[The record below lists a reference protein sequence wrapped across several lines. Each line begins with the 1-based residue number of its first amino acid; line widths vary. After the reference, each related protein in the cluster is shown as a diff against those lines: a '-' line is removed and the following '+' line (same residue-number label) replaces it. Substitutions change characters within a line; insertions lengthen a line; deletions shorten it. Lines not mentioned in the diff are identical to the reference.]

1 MEAVG
6 AHIAVPG
13 LQSVGG
19 LASGVESNKRTSAQT
34 VGFKSSSYN
43 GTPLLDPAAF
53 AAGKA
58 QRCPSRRVAV
68 NPARASLIGKLK
80 DAITSKKGSR
90 DESIVEIKG
99 QLVLSRQS
107 FLDLVNFGSNLL
119 DDPLDALFGQL
130 VALQLV
136 SVNPKPDGQPKL
148 SSKAVIEKWTTSP
161 GLKGK
166 LIAGDETY
174 SVTFQVP
181 SDFGE
186 IGAFVIRNNHPNPF
200 YLQDVTFITDTDV
213 VYEFPCNSWVY
224 NDMIYQ
230 DDRVF
235 FANKTYLPKQ
245 TPAGLKPFRDREL
258 KALQGD
264 GTGTRKTSDR
274 IYDYD
279 IYNDLGHP
287 DLNEKRPP
295 LGGSQE
301 LPYPRRCRTGRR
313 KSSADPNAETP
324 IGASL
329 EYYYPVDE
337 SFEREKNSGFYA
349 SGLKALGHSVAPIIS
364 GIFDDTP
371 NNWDNIEEI
380 FTLYSKGLPL
390 GQDLAKTQDPDRK
403 NNLVFL
409 NTIFKAEGDNKSI
422 LKFAKPD
429 ILKYNE
435 NAWRDDEEFGRQA
448 LAGLNPCVIEAVT
461 EYPPKSSL
469 GPEYGPATA
478 LTEEHIKPYLE
489 GLSVDEA
496 IKAKRLFKVD
506 YRDLLLPYIE
516 RINQSKFKA
525 YAPRT
530 YFFWTSKGT
539 LKPVAIELSLPPSEE
554 KAASNRVFTPPIRKE
569 DKNYF
574 WELAKAHASCA
585 DGGFHELYSHWLR
598 THAVV
603 EPFVISTHRNLS
615 KLHPVHTLLLP
626 IFKNT
631 MKINSTAR
639 QVLICAQ
646 GLIETIFFTGKYS
659 FEICSKLYGAL
670 WRFDHEAFPAN
681 LIARGMAEP
690 AKLAKGH
697 PGGVKLV
704 VDDYPFAKDG
714 LDLWDTIHTYTGKY
728 LDIAYKGSD
737 KAVQED
743 GELQTWWNEIVQVG
757 HEDKKD
763 EPWWPKA
770 DSIKSLTDILTTIAW
785 IAGPHHAAVNFGQ
798 YSYAG
803 FMPNKPTH
811 CRKLIPEPGSREEQK
826 MLEDPETWYLQS
838 LSSQTA
844 TCLALTTIE
853 ILSSH
858 AVDEEYQGKRLND
871 NWTSDKE
878 IKAAFSE
885 FSSKIEE
892 IQRNFEERN
901 GDPSLL
907 NRTAGPAKLPYTLL
921 YPHSEESGITGR
933 GVPYSV
939 SI

>member
-1 MEAVG
+1 MEAVS
-6 AHIAVPG
+6 AHISVPG
-13 LQSVGG
+13 IQSVGG
-19 LASGVESNKRTSAQT
+19 LSSGAESSKRTSAQN
-34 VGFKSSSYN
+34 VGFKSSSYH
-43 GTPLLDPAAF
+43 GTPVLGPAAV

-58 QRCPSRRVAV
+58 QRCPSRRGTV

-80 DAITSKKGSR
+80 DVVTGNKGSR
-90 DESIVEIKG
+90 DESTVEIKG

-107 FLDLVNFGSNLL
+107 FFDLVRVGSNLI
-119 DDPLDALFGQL
+119 DDPLDAIFGQL

-136 SVNPKPDGQPKL
+136 SVDTKPDGQPKL
-148 SSKAVIEKWTTSP
+148 STKSAIEKWTTSP

-166 LIAGDETY
+166 IIAGDESY

-200 YLQDVTFITDTDV
+200 YLQDVTFITDTNV
-213 VYEFPCNSWVY
+213 VYEFPCKSWVY

-245 TPAGLKPFRDREL
+245 TPAGLKPFREREL
-258 KALQGD
+258 KALRGD

-279 IYNDLGHP
+279 IYNDLGFP
-287 DLNEKRPP
+287 DLNLKRTP
-295 LGGSQE
+295 LGGSKE
-301 LPYPRRCRTGRR
+301 FPYPRRCRTGRI
-313 KSSADPNAETP
+313 KTLADPKSESP
-324 IGASL
+324 INLGSL
-329 EYYYPVDE
+329 EFYIPVDE
-337 SFEREKNSGFYA
+337 SFERDKNSGFYA
-349 SGLKALGHSVAPIIS
+349 GGLKGVSQAIAPIIS
-364 GIFDDTP
+364 GIFDHTP
-371 NNWDNIEEI
+371 NTWDNLEEI

-390 GQDLAKTQDPDRK
+390 GQDLSKTQDQEAK
-403 NNLVFL
+403 KSLVFL
-409 NTIFKAEGDNKSI
+409 DTLFKAQGDSKSV
-422 LKFAKPD
+422 LKYPKPD
-429 ILKYNE
+429 VLKQNE
-435 NAWRDDEEFGRQA
+435 TAWMDDEEFGRQA

-469 GPEYGPATA
+469 GPEYGPGTA

-489 GLSVDEA
+489 GLSVKEA
-496 IKAKRLFKVD
+496 IKSKRLFKVD
-506 YRDLLLPYIE
+506 YRDLLMPYME
-516 RINQSKFKA
+516 RINESKFKA

-539 LKPVAIELSLPPSEE
+539 LKPIAIELSLPPSDE

-574 WELAKAHASCA
+574 WDLAKAHASSV
-585 DGGFHELYSHWLR
+585 DFGFHELVSHWLR

-603 EPFVISTHRNLS
+603 EPMIISTHRNLS
-615 KLHPVHTLLLP
+615 QLHPVHTLLRPL
-626 IFKNT
+626 FKNT
-631 MKINSTAR
+631 MKINSAAR
-639 QVLICAQ
+639 QVLIGAN
-646 GLIETIFFTGKYS
+646 GLIETNFFTGKYS
-659 FEICSKLYGAL
+659 FEVCSKIYGAL

-681 LIARGMAEP
+681 LVARGMAEP
-690 AKLAKGH
+690 AKGSY

-714 LDLWDTIHTYTGKY
+714 LDLWEAIHTYTGKY
-728 LDIAYKGSD
+728 LNIVYKGSD

-757 HEDKKD
+757 HGDKRD

-770 DSIKSLTDILTTIAW
+770 DSIKSLTDICATIAW

-798 YSYAG
+798 YAYAG

-811 CRKLIPEPGSREEQK
+811 CRKFIPEPGSREEQK
-826 MLEDPETWYLQS
+826 MLEDPETWFLQTVAS
-838 LSSQTA
+838 QSS
-844 TCLALTTIE
+844 TCIAATTIE

-871 NWTSDKE
+871 NWTSNQE
-878 IKAAFSE
+878 IKAAFAE
-885 FSSKIEE
+885 FSAKMEE
-892 IQRNFEERN
+892 LQRIFEERN

-921 YPHSEESGITGR
+921 YPHSEESGLTNR